1 MNTQNIEALIFD
13 LDGTLYD
20 KKNIVLNTLKSHW
33 REIPIL
39 HASNRLRKA
48 LKGVDLES
56 SEKFHETFYSR
67 IAGTAGRRKAT
78 IEHWYQKKFYPRFI
92 RALKKKYRARNNL
105 IPTLEKLQRILPMAV
120 FSDYSYV
127 PERLH
132 ALKIPKEYF
141 SFMAGSEEY
150 GVLKP
155 SARPLLEIAAKLGVS
170 PEKVLVVGDRDD
182 TDGEAARMAGMMF
195 YHIAGPEHWD
205 RFIEDML
212 QLTEERGQNG

>member
-1 MNTQNIEALIFD
+1 MLNIEALIFD

-33 REIPIL
+33 KEIPIL
-39 HASNRLRKA
+39 HATNRLRKS
-48 LKGVDLES
+48 LKGVDFEN
-56 SEKFHETFYSR
+56 SEAFHETFYR
-67 IAGTAGRRKAT
+67 QIARSAGRRTST

-92 RALKKKYRARNNL
+92 RALKKKYKARNNL
-105 IPTLEKLQRILPMAV
+105 VALLEKLQGVIPMAV

-132 ALKIPKEYF
+132 ALKIPQKYF

-155 SARPLLEIAAKLGVS
+155 SARPLLEIASRLGVS
-170 PEKVLVVGDRDD
+170 PGKVLVVGDRVD
-182 TDGEAARMAGMMF
+182 TDGEAAKKAGMMF
-195 YHIAGPEHWD
+195 YHIAGPDQWD
-205 RFIEDML
+205 RFITDMEDFL
-212 QLTEERGQNG
+212 KERGLNG